1 MEKIET
7 LAGLKA
13 NIEALEARQDD
24 QIMQLHYQADLA
36 LESLKPVN
44 LIKSVFN
51 SSSEPSQRSGNLLN
65 NSVGLSAGYI
75 AKIVIE
81 GAMKRPLSRL
91 VGTAVMFGIQSLIA
105 KNPNTIRNIGTG
117 LFSLLRRKKK
127 ENQPELN
134 LNN

>member
-1 MEKIET
+1 MEKVET

-13 NIEALEARQDD
+13 TIEALEARQEE
-24 QIMQLHYQADLA
+24 QSMQLRYQADLSY
-36 LESLKPVN
+36 ESLKPVN
-44 LIKSVFN
+44 LIKSVFSN
-51 SSSEPSQRSGNLLN
+51 SSAPSSRSGNLLS

-91 VGTAVMFGIQSLIA
+91 VGNAVMFGIQTIIA

-117 LFSLLRRKKK
+117 LFSLLRRSRK
-127 ENQPELN
+127 ETQTELN